1 MLKQY
6 ATFFRRG
13 NILFDMVLIAV
24 SFLIAYVIR
33 DQYEGL
39 YFFSSY
45 YWLVPF
51 LAFTWTVTLYI
62 LGMYQSFRL
71 RRLGEVLSIVLRSG
85 VIVFVVFVCVTYLF
99 KITYISRS
107 LIAAVFLVT
116 TCLLTLEKVVLLI
129 LFRRLR
135 AKGFN
140 FRNILVVGTGERARR
155 FIAQVN
161 NHREYGLKILGVI
174 DEDQS
179 RVGQD
184 IGGYKVVGD
193 FEFIPDV
200 ILSKA
205 VDHVIFIV
213 PRSSLDKIQPVIL
226 TCETLGVSVSVMMDL
241 FQTQFTKPRQDVML
255 GFPFLTY
262 ETTSHRHQELIIKR
276 IIDIIVSALS
286 LVILAPL
293 FVLIIILIRCTS
305 EGPAVFSQE
314 RCSVNGRRFKLYKFR
329 TMVKDAEGKLKDLM
343 VHNQMDGPAFKMDND
358 PRVTPIGKFLR
369 KSSLDELP
377 QFYNVLRG
385 DMSLIG
391 PRPPLPSEVEKYDFW
406 QRRRLSMRPGLTC
419 LWQVSGR
426 NKIKD
431 FDEWARLDLK
441 YIDEWSP
448 WLDTKIFFMTIPT
461 VLFGIGAK

>member
-6 ATFFRRG
+6 ATFLRRA

-24 SFLIAYVIR
+24 SFYIAYVIR

-45 YWLVPF
+45 YSLIPLLV
-51 LAFTWTVTLYI
+51 LTWSVALYW

-71 RRLGEVLSIVLRSG
+71 RHLGQVLSIILRAG
-85 VIVFVVFVCVTYLF
+85 ITVFIVFGCVTYLF
-99 KITYISRS
+99 KLSYISRT
-107 LIAAVFLVT
+107 LIAAVFMVT
-116 TCLLTLEKVVLLI
+116 FVLLTIEKVILLI
-129 LFRRLR
+129 LLRRLR
-135 AKGFN
+135 SKGFN
-140 FRNILVVGTGERARR
+140 FRNILIVGTGDRARQ
-155 FIAQVN
+155 FVEKVKH
-161 NHREYGLKILGVI
+161 HREYGLNILGII

-179 RVGQD
+179 KIGQN

-193 FEFIPDV
+193 LQFIPD
-200 ILSKA
+200 ILISTV
-205 VDHVIFIV
+205 VDHVIFII

-226 TCETLGVSVSVMMDL
+226 TCETLGVSVSVAVDL

-255 GFPFLTY
+255 GVPLLVF
-262 ETTSHRHQELIIKR
+262 ETTSHKHQALIFKR
-276 IIDIIVSALS
+276 IIDIIVSALA
-286 LVILAPL
+286 LIILAPV
-293 FVLIIILIRCTS
+293 FAVIAIIIKRTS
-305 EGPAVFSQE
+305 DGPAFFAQE
-314 RCSVNGRRFKLYKFR
+314 RCSLNGRRFKLYKFR
-329 TMVKDAEGKLKDLM
+329 TMDKDAEGKLKDLM
-343 VHNQMDGPAFKMDND
+343 AHNQMDGPAFKMDND
-358 PRVTPIGKFLR
+358 PRVTPVGKFLR
-369 KSSLDELP
+369 KSSLDEFP

-391 PRPPLPSEVEKYDFW
+391 PRPPLPKEVEKYDFW

-448 WLDTKIFFMTIPT
+448 LLDTKIFFKTIPT

>member
-6 ATFFRRG
+6 ATFFRRAT
-13 NILFDMVLIAV
+13 ILFDMFLTAA
-24 SFLIAYVIR
+24 SFYIAYVIR

-45 YWLVPF
+45 YWLIPF
-51 LAFTWTVTLYI
+51 LVLTWSVSLYV

-71 RRLGEVLSIVLRSG
+71 RRLGQVLSIILRAG
-85 VIVFVVFVCVTYLF
+85 ITVFIVFGCVTYLF
-99 KITYISRS
+99 KISYISRT
-107 LIAAVFLVT
+107 LVAAVFLVT
-116 TCLLTLEKVVLLI
+116 ISFLTVEKVLLLI
-129 LFRRLR
+129 FLRRLR

-155 FIAQVN
+155 FVAQVN
-161 NHREYGLKILGVI
+161 SHREYGIKILGII
-174 DEDQS
+174 DEDS
-179 RVGQD
+179 KNIGQD

-193 FEFIPDV
+193 FDFIPDV
-200 ILSKA
+200 LLSTA
-205 VDHVIFIV
+205 VDHVIFII
-213 PRSSLDKIQPVIL
+213 PHTSLEKIQPIIL
-226 TCETLGVSVSVMMDL
+226 TCETLGVSVSVAVD
-241 FQTQFTKPRQDVML
+241 FFKTQFTKPRQDTML
-255 GFPFLTY
+255 GFPLLTF
-262 ETTSHRHQELIIKR
+262 ETTSDKHQELIFKR
-276 IIDIIVSALS
+276 IIDIIVSAIG
-286 LVILAPL
+286 LVMMAPIFL
-293 FVLIIILIRCTS
+293 VVAIVIKYTS
-305 EGPAVFSQE
+305 EGPVLFAQE
-314 RCSVNGRRFKLYKFR
+314 RCSLNGRRFKLYKFR

-343 VHNQMDGPAFKMDND
+343 AFNQMGGPAFKMDND
-358 PRVTPIGKFLR
+358 PRVTAVGKFLR
-369 KSSLDELP
+369 KSSLDEFP
-377 QFYNVLRG
+377 QLYNVLRG

-448 WLDTKIFFMTIPT
+448 LLDTKIFFKTIPT

>member
-6 ATFFRRG
+6 ATFFRRAT
-13 NILFDMVLIAV
+13 IIFDMLLIAA
-24 SFLIAYVIR
+24 SFYIAYAIR
-33 DQYEGL
+33 DLYEGL

-45 YWLVPF
+45 YWLIPF
-51 LAFTWTVTLYI
+51 LVLTWSVSLYV

-71 RRLGEVLSIVLRSG
+71 RSLGRMLSVILRAG
-85 VIVFVVFVCVTYLF
+85 ITVFIVFGCVTYLF
-99 KITYISRS
+99 KLSYISRT
-107 LIAAVFLVT
+107 LIAAVFMVT
-116 TCLLTLEKVVLLI
+116 IVLLTIEKVILL
-129 LFRRLR
+129 LLLHRLR

-140 FRNILVVGTGERARR
+140 FRNILVVGTGERAKR
-155 FIAQVN
+155 FVEKVKK
-161 NHREYGLKILGVI
+161 HREYGLNILGII

-193 FEFIPDV
+193 FQFIPD
-200 ILSKA
+200 ILLSTA

-213 PRSSLDKIQPVIL
+213 PRASLDKIQPVIL
-226 TCETLGVSVSVMMDL
+226 TCETLGVSVSVAVDL

-255 GFPFLTY
+255 GVPLLTF
-262 ETTSHRHQELIIKR
+262 ETTSDKHQALIFKR
-276 IIDIIVSALS
+276 IIDIIVSALA
-286 LVILAPL
+286 LVILAPI
-293 FVLIIILIRCTS
+293 FVVIAAIIKSTS
-305 EGPAVFSQE
+305 NGPAVFSQE
-314 RCSVNGRRFKLYKFR
+314 RSSVNGRRFKLYKFR
-329 TMVKDAEGKLKDLM
+329 TMDKDAEGKLNDLM

-358 PRVTPIGKFLR
+358 PRVTPVGKFLR

-431 FDEWARLDLK
+431 FDEWARLDLR

-448 WLDTKIFFMTIPT
+448 LLDTKIFLKTIPT